1 MEGAVEREDVLEPV
15 HFGAP
20 EGVVEVPEPESLEDA
35 PQSLCYVV
43 LLEMQNRPSIVLRC
57 FQLYVRAVNVN
68 AHSSC
73 AHNTSRTRVVRSLP
87 AGRVLPS
94 TSGKMWQ
101 GSVAAILAVGRR
113 SQSSGSLQLQ
123 ELESIMCVTMQRWSS
138 LKRACSGSTLTNES
152 T

>member
-1 MEGAVEREDVLEPV
+1 M
-15 HFGAP
+15 
-20 EGVVEVPEPESLEDA
+20 VP
-35 PQSLCYVV
+35 
-43 LLEMQNRPSIVLRC
+43 
-57 FQLYVRAVNVN
+57 
-68 AHSSC
+68 
-73 AHNTSRTRVVRSLP
+73 SLP

-94 TSGKMWQ
+94 TAGKMWQ